1 MMLPVSYT
9 KGLEFDAV
17 LLFDPSEKKYPSD
30 NGHVKLLYVA
40 ATRALHELTILH
52 QGELSGIL
60 AGRAPRD
67 KHLKELAAEPLT
79 KAREYEKPV
88 RTKKEQMQQRRV
100 EGAMDMAEREYFGP
114 RRIAAKAPAA
124 EEKPVIRPAASRQ
137 QAEAVRRPQT
147 EAMDRQQAEA
157 VRGQQDM
164 ATSPAPAGKRPG
176 PEGSNPSPY
185 AFGTLP
191 ENTSLRVRGH
201 AKGNHAIR
209 WVKKSRS
216 YVEMASMYGLM
227 RITPVA
233 PDIIRVSF
241 VKGVTEK
248 IAATGWMAKAE
259 ETFSWSARESKNVV
273 EIAAGEITVR
283 VDKRSGAVS
292 FWNREN
298 QLLLAENAAEPRV
311 IGEEGSWVFFDWDK
325 KERIK
330 AKGMLDTDFLDV
342 TLNARYISFGG
353 KKHRMPLVL
362 SNRGYGIA
370 AAAKHTV
377 LLCDIKTYGQY
388 LYVEGERQLDYYF
401 ICGGKPEN
409 IIMRYKGL

>member
-1 MMLPVSYT
+1 M
-9 KGLEFDAV
+9 
-17 LLFDPSEKKYPSD
+17 
-30 NGHVKLLYVA
+30 YVA

-52 QGELSGIL
+52 RGELSGIL
-60 AGRAPRD
+60 AGRAPQD
-67 KHLKELAAEPLT
+67 KHIKEFAAEPLT

-100 EGAMDMAEREYFGP
+100 EGTMDMAEREYFGP

-124 EEKPVIRPAASRQ
+124 EEKPVIRPAASP
-137 QAEAVRRPQT
+137 AVRPQT
-147 EAMDRQQAEA
+147 ET

-176 PEGSNPSPY
+176 PEGTNPSPY
-185 AFGTLP
+185 AFGTIP

-201 AKGNHAIR
+201 AKGNHAVR

-259 ETFSWSARESKNVV
+259 EAFSWSARESKSVV

-353 KKHRMPLVL
+353 KSIECRLCCRTAAMASLRRQKIRCCSAILRRTGNISTRKARDSSTTILSAGRSRRMSSHVIK
-362 SNRGYGIA
+362 GYR
-370 AAAKHTV
+370 KNLRLHFT
-377 LLCDIKTYGQY
+377 KTS
-388 LYVEGERQLDYYF
+388 
-401 ICGGKPEN
+401 
-409 IIMRYKGL
+409 

>member
-1 MMLPVSYT
+1 
-9 KGLEFDAV
+9 
-17 LLFDPSEKKYPSD
+17 
-30 NGHVKLLYVA
+30 
-40 ATRALHELTILH
+40 
-52 QGELSGIL
+52 
-60 AGRAPRD
+60 
-67 KHLKELAAEPLT
+67 
-79 KAREYEKPV
+79 
-88 RTKKEQMQQRRV
+88 MQQRRV
-100 EGAMDMAEREYFGP
+100 EGTMDMAEREYFGP

-124 EEKPVIRPAASRQ
+124 EEKPVIRPAASP
-137 QAEAVRRPQT
+137 AVRPQT
-147 EAMDRQQAEA
+147 ETVRGQQAKTVHRLQTGAMHRPQVET

-176 PEGSNPSPY
+176 PEGTNPSPY
-185 AFGTLP
+185 AFGTIP

-201 AKGNHAIR
+201 AKGNHAVR

-259 ETFSWSARESKNVV
+259 EAFSWSARESKSVV

-353 KKHRMPLVL
+353 KSIECRLCCRTAAMASLRRQKIRCCSAILRRTGNISTRKARDSSTTILSAGRSRRMSSHVIK
-362 SNRGYGIA
+362 GYR
-370 AAAKHTV
+370 KNLRLHFT
-377 LLCDIKTYGQY
+377 KTS
-388 LYVEGERQLDYYF
+388 
-401 ICGGKPEN
+401 
-409 IIMRYKGL
+409 

>member
-1 MMLPVSYT
+1 M
-9 KGLEFDAV
+9 
-17 LLFDPSEKKYPSD
+17 
-30 NGHVKLLYVA
+30 H
-40 ATRALHELTILH
+40 
-52 QGELSGIL
+52 
-60 AGRAPRD
+60 
-67 KHLKELAAEPLT
+67 
-79 KAREYEKPV
+79 
-88 RTKKEQMQQRRV
+88 
-100 EGAMDMAEREYFGP
+100 
-114 RRIAAKAPAA
+114 
-124 EEKPVIRPAASRQ
+124 RP
-137 QAEAVRRPQT
+137 QAET
-147 EAMDRQQAEA
+147 

-185 AFGTLP
+185 AFGTIP

-201 AKGNHAIR
+201 AKGNHAVR

-259 ETFSWSARESKNVV
+259 EAFSWSARESKSVV

-311 IGEEGSWVFFDWDK
+311 IGEEGSWIFFDWDK

-370 AAAKHTV
+370 AAAKNTV

-388 LYVEGERQLDYYF
+388 LYAEGERQLDYYF
-401 ICGGKPEN
+401 ICGEKPEN
-409 IIMRYKGL
+409 IITRYKGL

>member
-1 MMLPVSYT
+1 
-9 KGLEFDAV
+9 
-17 LLFDPSEKKYPSD
+17 
-30 NGHVKLLYVA
+30 
-40 ATRALHELTILH
+40 
-52 QGELSGIL
+52 
-60 AGRAPRD
+60 
-67 KHLKELAAEPLT
+67 
-79 KAREYEKPV
+79 
-88 RTKKEQMQQRRV
+88 
-100 EGAMDMAEREYFGP
+100 
-114 RRIAAKAPAA
+114 
-124 EEKPVIRPAASRQ
+124 
-137 QAEAVRRPQT
+137 
-147 EAMDRQQAEA
+147 MDRQQADA
-157 VRGQQDM
+157 ARGQRDM

-185 AFGTLP
+185 AFGTIP
-191 ENTSLRVRGH
+191 ENISLRVRGH
-201 AKGNHAIR
+201 AKGNHAVR

-259 ETFSWSARESKNVV
+259 EAFSWSARESKSVV

-353 KKHRMPLVL
+353 FFNAPKHSCLLPLSPAPPLPATRRKEHTASLRRQKIRCCSAILRRTGNISTRKARDSSTTIL
-362 SNRGYGIA
+362 SAGRSRRTSP
-370 AAAKHTV
+370 HV
-377 LLCDIKTYGQY
+377 IKG
-388 LYVEGERQLDYYF
+388 
-401 ICGGKPEN
+401 
-409 IIMRYKGL
+409 YKGHRKGAEYMTIKEISEKYRITVDMLRPRVRRFVSQ

>member
-1 MMLPVSYT
+1 MAPGVCVEPVQEERALLNRAAETIQGWQRKGYETIAVICRDEEEAERVAARLAEDVPVKNGAKGETEEFGDGVMVLPVSYT

-52 QGELSGIL
+52 RGELSGIL
-60 AGRAPRD
+60 AGRAPQD
-67 KHLKELAAEPLT
+67 KHIKEFAAEPLT

-100 EGAMDMAEREYFGP
+100 EGTMDMAEREYFGP
-114 RRIAAKAPAA
+114 RRIAAKSACGGGETGHKTGGIPGGPSADRDSARAAGKDSAPSADRA
-124 EEKPVIRPAASRQ
+124 MHRP
-137 QAEAVRRPQT
+137 QAET
-147 EAMDRQQAEA
+147 

-164 ATSPAPAGKRPG
+164 ATSPAPVGKRPG
-176 PEGSNPSPY
+176 PEGTNPSPY
-185 AFGTLP
+185 AFGTIP

-201 AKGNHAIR
+201 AKGNHAVR

-241 VKGVTEK
+241 VKGSDGK
-248 IAATGWMAKAE
+248 NCATGWMAKAE
-259 ETFSWSARESKNVV
+259 EAFSWSARESKSVV

-298 QLLLAENAAEPRV
+298 QLLLAEKCR
-311 IGEEGSWVFFDWDK
+311 GSR
-325 KERIK
+325 E
-330 AKGMLDTDFLDV
+330 
-342 TLNARYISFGG
+342 
-353 KKHRMPLVL
+353 
-362 SNRGYGIA
+362 
-370 AAAKHTV
+370 
-377 LLCDIKTYGQY
+377 
-388 LYVEGERQLDYYF
+388 
-401 ICGGKPEN
+401 
-409 IIMRYKGL
+409 

>member
-1 MMLPVSYT
+1 M
-9 KGLEFDAV
+9 
-17 LLFDPSEKKYPSD
+17 
-30 NGHVKLLYVA
+30 
-40 ATRALHELTILH
+40 
-52 QGELSGIL
+52 
-60 AGRAPRD
+60 
-67 KHLKELAAEPLT
+67 
-79 KAREYEKPV
+79 
-88 RTKKEQMQQRRV
+88 
-100 EGAMDMAEREYFGP
+100 
-114 RRIAAKAPAA
+114 
-124 EEKPVIRPAASRQ
+124 
-137 QAEAVRRPQT
+137 
-147 EAMDRQQAEA
+147 
-157 VRGQQDM
+157 RGQQDM

-176 PEGSNPSPY
+176 PEGTNPSPY
-185 AFGTLP
+185 AFGTIP

-201 AKGNHAIR
+201 AKGNHAVR

-248 IAATGWMAKAE
+248 IAATGWMTKAE
-259 ETFSWSARESKNVV
+259 EAFSWSARESKSVV

-370 AAAKHTV
+370 AAAKNTV

-388 LYVEGERQLDYYF
+388 LYAEGERQLDYYF
-401 ICGGKPEN
+401 ICGEKPEN
-409 IIMRYKGL
+409 VITRYKGL